1 MYPYINGFL
10 IRMDIIVSERDVA
23 SLKEDFKN
31 YLKSAYAHL
40 KNPEQLIRMFFKR
53 SVTTSNYT

>member
-1 MYPYINGFL
+1 
-10 IRMDIIVSERDVA
+10 MDIIVSERDVA